1 MSKKITITIIIA
13 AVLLVGLL
21 VLSGCF
27 FKVNPNEFVVVRQ
40 LGKIVS
46 VTDEQGLHGKT
57 PIFQSTERISKEVRF
72 YDIPESDVITKD
84 KKSMVIDNFALW
96 RITDPTA
103 YIRTLNGVELRATER
118 IDAAVYNAV
127 KKIISTMTQDEI
139 IESRGS
145 SLNERITAESNSDI
159 TQYGIEIITAQIK
172 TLSLPRTN
180 EQAVFER
187 MISERQNIAAGYIA
201 NGDAAAQKIKNETDK
216 EVAVLLADANKKAL
230 VLEAEGEEEY
240 MKILQDAYNSEEKAE
255 FYEYIRGLD
264 ALKKSFSGSTEKT
277 IILDKDSEL
286 VKILNGLN

>member
-1 MSKKITITIIIA
+1 M
-13 AVLLVGLL
+13 
-21 VLSGCF
+21 
-27 FKVNPNEFVVVRQ
+27 RQ

-286 VKILNGLN
+286 VKILMGTD